1 MTTNKVSSESPFYFQ
16 LIHVNNIWNIKTV
29 FMQNGYRLQWYGIFP
44 LFLIQ
49 YLAQLGLLKI
59 LLKEHIKNHHK
70 GESLEC
76 DLCGNTLSRKILLKE
91 HIKNHHKGES

>member
-49 YLAQLGLLKI
+49 YLAQLGLLIIRARKRTCI
-59 LLKEHIKNHHK
+59 RNSFAPKNEGREDGQYK
-70 GESLEC
+70 LAYW
-76 DLCGNTLSRKILLKE
+76 
-91 HIKNHHKGES
+91 

>member
-1 MTTNKVSSESPFYFQ
+1 MTINKVSSESPFYFQ

-49 YLAQLGLLKI
+49 YLAQPGLLIMMYIMNSYLIYVHSSKYSVAVFHMHDFHAI
-59 LLKEHIKNHHK
+59 LPGDSIN
-70 GESLEC
+70 
-76 DLCGNTLSRKILLKE
+76 I
-91 HIKNHHKGES
+91 

>member
-49 YLAQLGLLKI
+49 YLAQLGLL
-59 LLKEHIKNHHK
+59 E
-70 GESLEC
+70 
-76 DLCGNTLSRKILLKE
+76 LCFVIYMFLSNNPASGDINSSNLS
-91 HIKNHHKGES
+91 GY